1 MPAVA
6 LQRSP
11 QATHQAPQ
19 TTAAQGTTPL
29 ANTQGTSGTASAA
42 GNAANAAQVGTNG
55 PSPMDK
61 AAELLERGDLA
72 ATAAHLQSVAAEQRK
87 LWSSGGD
94 RQLLSSALAAL
105 AVTQEL
111 QRAQQ
116 AKESGSLGT
125 ATQAAR
131 TAMGTLGRTPLIPA
145 RVRASLAALGA
156 SFGAAQAPSQ
166 PETTT
171 PQTGA
176 RGTTPAA
183 SSQGT
188 TPQAQRTTAPKPTQA
203 SQTPAQARAGY
214 DPALGSALARRGVS
228 GAPGTVGRCY
238 EFVANAVDAV
248 IGRFLSGGHAYMAAS
263 QLAARPSS
271 FTEISASSL
280 SSLPA
285 GAIVV
290 WGKGTSKSGHISIAL
305 GDGREVSDHVAPQ
318 MKRHYGGA
326 GARVFLPKARMR

>member
-6 LQRSP
+6 QQRSA
-11 QATHQAPQ
+11 QTTPQ
-19 TTAAQGTTPL
+19 TTAPTTAAPTTAPLSNAQG
-29 ANTQGTSGTASAA
+29 S

-72 ATAAHLQSVAAEQRK
+72 ATAAHLQAVAAEQRK

-94 RQLLSSALAAL
+94 RQLLSAALATL

-116 AKESGSLGT
+116 AKESGSLAT

-131 TAMGTLGRTPLIPA
+131 TATGTLGRVPMLPA
-145 RVRASLAALGA
+145 RVRAGLAALGA
-156 SFGAAQAPSQ
+156 SFGAAQAPATTTPASSAQGATSQ
-166 PETTT
+166 AQRTTT
-171 PQTGA
+171 PQTA
-176 RGTTPAA
+176 
-183 SSQGT
+183 
-188 TPQAQRTTAPKPTQA
+188 QA
-203 SQTPAQARAGY
+203 SKAPAQARAGY

-263 QLAARPSS
+263 QFAARPSS
-271 FTEISASSL
+271 FTEISASGL

-318 MKRHYGGA
+318 MTRHYGGA